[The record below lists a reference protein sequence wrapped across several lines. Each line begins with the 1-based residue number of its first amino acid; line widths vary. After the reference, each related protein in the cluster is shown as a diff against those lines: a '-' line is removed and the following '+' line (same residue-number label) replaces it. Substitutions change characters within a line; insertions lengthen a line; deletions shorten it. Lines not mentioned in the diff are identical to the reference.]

1 MSTNAREMSDRELYE
16 QAGLGHEF
24 DAKYGKPLGPREFM
38 ELIKRR
44 EHRAA
49 MGAGFNGS
57 TKFVNFMLTLLGG
70 LMLVG
75 IVGGVV
81 LYGQVQT
88 INAKVDLIMQGRIK

>member
-1 MSTNAREMSDRELYE
+1 MSDRELYE

-24 DAKYGKPLGPREFM
+24 DARYGKPLGPREFM

-49 MGAGFNGS
+49 VSSGNVFNGS